1 MDNKPS
7 TDINRWLVGILL
19 IVILIAGGYLRFVG
33 LDWDA
38 EQHLH
43 PDERFLTM
51 VESSL
56 LPVPNIGE
64 YFDTSVSTLNPNNQ
78 GHSFKVTVPCQYLWS
93 GTWRSG

>member
-7 TDINRWLVGILL
+7 IDLNRWLVGFLL

-56 LPVPNIGE
+56 TIK
-64 YFDTSVSTLNPNNQ
+64 DTVFMSMGL
-78 GHSFKVTVPCQYLWS
+78 CLYLWS
-93 GTWRSG
+93 GTLRSG